1 MILDDVK
8 RIIQSFFDVET
19 LTVVGSGLSVSEGI
33 PGMKELAELLV
44 EQVPKGLSDF
54 DISNWHLISEDLKQG
69 TDLETAMQ
77 NNPPNKE
84 VEEQIVKVTYNFISE
99 KDRDVFYEILQKQ
112 KVLRF
117 SNYLSMFH
125 TDLYPLTVIT
135 TNYDLLIEYACENLR
150 VAYNDSYVG
159 KIIADFN
166 PELATQEISK
176 ATKVGSKLVNN
187 KNGLRLYKPHGS
199 INWKIIDNRL
209 IKVNHFDC
217 GSPCIITP
225 GTNKYLKGY
234 DEPYDY
240 HIGAIGAEFDKAKK
254 IVFIGYGFNDE
265 HLQTHFSSL
274 KNRNKPMLIITR
286 TLSDK
291 AKMFVNG
298 NKEIIALEYSL
309 EDGQSGTKIH
319 WENEVEFFKGLNMWD
334 LRELVKEVF
343 NE

>member
-125 TDLYPLTVIT
+125 TELYPLTVIT
-135 TNYDLLIEYACENLR
+135 TNYDLC
-150 VAYNDSYVG
+150 G
-159 KIIADFN
+159 
-166 PELATQEISK
+166 
-176 ATKVGSKLVNN
+176 
-187 KNGLRLYKPHGS
+187 NG
-199 INWKIIDNRL
+199 
-209 IKVNHFDC
+209 
-217 GSPCIITP
+217 
-225 GTNKYLKGY
+225 
-234 DEPYDY
+234 
-240 HIGAIGAEFDKAKK
+240 
-254 IVFIGYGFNDE
+254 
-265 HLQTHFSSL
+265 
-274 KNRNKPMLIITR
+274 
-286 TLSDK
+286 
-291 AKMFVNG
+291 
-298 NKEIIALEYSL
+298 
-309 EDGQSGTKIH
+309 
-319 WENEVEFFKGLNMWD
+319 
-334 LRELVKEVF
+334 
-343 NE
+343 